1 MSHVREVELP
11 PDARAL
17 STLARVDY
25 TDGFRL
31 EDTPAQERTG
41 EEWLRAMLE
50 GAPAATRAMLRR
62 GWRAL
67 GVRLGPAEDERLVL
81 GWPVRRSSPDF
92 ALLAATS
99 AIGMDA
105 EVLCKRYD
113 DGLLVAT
120 LIQLNTPVARAVW
133 DSLSAQHRLVLRRLV
148 EEAGRRAR
156 GRAGV
161 AETRPRPAH

>member
-1 MSHVREVELP
+1 
-11 PDARAL
+11 
-17 STLARVDY
+17 
-25 TDGFRL
+25 
-31 EDTPAQERTG
+31 
-41 EEWLRAMLE
+41 
-50 GAPAATRAMLRR
+50 
-62 GWRAL
+62 
-67 GVRLGPAEDERLVL
+67 
-81 GWPVRRSSPDF
+81 VRRSSPDF

-148 EEAGRRAR
+148 EEA
-156 GRAGV
+156 AGV